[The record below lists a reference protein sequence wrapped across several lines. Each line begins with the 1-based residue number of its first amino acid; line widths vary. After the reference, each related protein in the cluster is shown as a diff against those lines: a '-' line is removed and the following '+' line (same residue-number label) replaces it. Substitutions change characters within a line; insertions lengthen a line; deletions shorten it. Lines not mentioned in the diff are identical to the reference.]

1 MRALSYLQTGL
12 HTATKPWRF
21 IEQHPVLLLAALLIL
36 VGSGGTW
43 VGMPLTGEYRLADLQ
58 PAAQNGRFK
67 LVVTVDVGAILFLK
81 PFQISTH

>member
-36 VGSGGTW
+36 VGTSFRYHT
-43 VGMPLTGEYRLADLQ
+43 
-58 PAAQNGRFK
+58 
-67 LVVTVDVGAILFLK
+67 
-81 PFQISTH
+81 THIWLD